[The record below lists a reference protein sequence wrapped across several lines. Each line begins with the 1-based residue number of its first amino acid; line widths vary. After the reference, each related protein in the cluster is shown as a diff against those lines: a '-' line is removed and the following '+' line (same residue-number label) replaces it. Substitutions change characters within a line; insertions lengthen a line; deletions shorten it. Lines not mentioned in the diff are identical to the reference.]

1 MAWRAYGPWHTG
13 KVSQWF
19 EHYGFAE
26 VADGLVVGAYPQD
39 ARDVA
44 ALRDEGITRVFN
56 LVRDLEYEEE
66 SGREACAAALDA
78 AGIEEERLEIEDY
91 GSLLPGQIERAV
103 GVVVAWLDDGER
115 VYLHCRAGWQRSA
128 AVAAGVVAVRDGIG
142 IDDALARIRRR
153 KPTAEP
159 LRHQRADLARWWE
172 ARAAR

>member
-13 KVSQWF
+13 GVSAWF
-19 EHYGFAE
+19 EHFGFAE
-26 VADGLVVGAYPQD
+26 VADDLVVGAYPQD

-44 ALRDEGITRVFN
+44 ALRDEGVTRVFN

-66 SGREACAAALDA
+66 NGRETCAAALEA
-78 AGIEEERLEIEDY
+78 AGIEEERVEVEDY
-91 GSLLPGQIERAV
+91 GSLLPAQIERAV
-103 GVVVAWLDDGER
+103 GVVRTWLDEGER

-128 AVAAGVVAVRDGIG
+128 AVAAGVVAVRDGVG
-142 IDDALARIRRR
+142 IDEALARIRER

-172 ARAAR
+172 AR

>member
-1 MAWRAYGPWHTG
+1 MPQGPWHTG
-13 KVSQWF
+13 DVSAWF
-19 EHYGFAE
+19 EHFGFAE

-44 ALRDEGITRVFN
+44 ALRQEEITRVFN

-66 SGREACAAALDA
+66 GGRETCVAALHA

-91 GSLLPGQIERAV
+91 GSLLPGQLERAV
-103 GVVVAWLDDGER
+103 RVVGGWLEEGEH

-128 AVAAGVVAVRDGIG
+128 AVAAGVVAVREGIG
-142 IDDALARIRRR
+142 LEEALARIRER

-172 ARAAR
+172 ARRAR